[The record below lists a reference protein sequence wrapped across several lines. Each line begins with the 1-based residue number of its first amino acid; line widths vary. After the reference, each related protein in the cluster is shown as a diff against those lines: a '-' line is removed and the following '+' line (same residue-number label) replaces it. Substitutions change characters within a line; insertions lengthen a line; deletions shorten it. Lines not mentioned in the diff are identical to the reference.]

1 MEDNRKVKVKNRTNN
16 NVGYSIPD
24 MQNLKRQYSPREEK
38 IITFEELRKLSY
50 IPGGM
55 QMLKEYLIVRDDE
68 ALRELNIQVEPEYYY
83 TEKEVAK
90 LMEQGSL
97 NEFLDCLDFAPEG
110 VLEVIKDVA
119 VKLPLNDVAKRQAI
133 LDKMG
138 FDVTKAIELKKVA
151 EEDEKEVSSQGSGRR
166 AAVPSVVEQSSSKE
180 SSNGRRVII
189 SAEK

>member
-1 MEDNRKVKVKNRTNN
+1 
-16 NVGYSIPD
+16 
-24 MQNLKRQYSPREEK
+24 
-38 IITFEELRKLSY
+38 
-50 IPGGM
+50 
-55 QMLKEYLIVRDDE
+55 MLKEYLIVRDDE